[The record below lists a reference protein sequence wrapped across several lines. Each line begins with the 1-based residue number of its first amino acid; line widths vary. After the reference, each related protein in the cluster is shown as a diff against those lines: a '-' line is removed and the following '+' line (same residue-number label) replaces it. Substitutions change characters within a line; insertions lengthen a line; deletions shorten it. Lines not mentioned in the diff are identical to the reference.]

1 MKKEININEYI
12 CRCAQVALLERIPA
26 SLRAV
31 SASSFGKKVTL
42 RCIFDDEPGATE
54 RQLILEAMRKF
65 EFDML
70 DNYECELEIVA
81 TPAPRKM
88 LHLKNLI
95 YWRYEA
101 W

>member
-1 MKKEININEYI
+1 MKKEININDYI
-12 CRCAQVALLERIPA
+12 CRCAQVALLERVPA

-31 SASSFGKKVTL
+31 SASVIRRKVIL
-42 RCIFDDEPGATE
+42 RCIFDGEPGATE
-54 RQLILEAMRKF
+54 KELIVEAMRKF

>member
-1 MKKEININEYI
+1 MKKELNIDEYI
-12 CRCAQVALLERIPA
+12 CRCAQVALLERIPV

-31 SASSFGKKVTL
+31 SASSIGRKIIL
-42 RCIFDDEPGATE
+42 RCIFDGEPGATE

-70 DNYECELEIVA
+70 DSYECELEIVA

-88 LHLKNLI
+88 LQFWHKTFNN
-95 YWRYEA
+95 Y
-101 W
+101 

>member
-31 SASSFGKKVTL
+31 SASAIGRKVIL
-42 RCIFDDEPGATE
+42 RCIFDGEPGATE
-54 RQLILEAMRKF
+54 RQLIQEAMRKF

-70 DNYECELEIVA
+70 DNYQCELEIVG

-88 LHLKNLI
+88 IHLKNMI